1 MTSDQL
7 HLRIRG
13 GLHQAAPFISGG
25 DGLRSIHGWREE
37 IYKPPLGLL
46 WLRRGRSYAYQTT
59 SGHGAKHVQ
68 SSHVSPEKGCY
79 NMSGS
84 FRTDYHIDFTG
95 STTGTADSSSGS
107 AQLII
112 WRTRRHQAED
122 NATIRR
128 HGRRTPRGCAMR
140 GHGCWGAMSTTMP
153 PGETGCSGVAL
164 GFSSDYLQG
173 RPRGYLGNGHIQR
186 SFQYAV
192 GDHKYT
198 VDHNSYRYWGL
209 L

>member
-1 MTSDQL
+1 MYHDTFMEGARKSTRL
-7 HLRIRG
+7 LWASRG
-13 GLHQAAPFISGG
+13 SGG
-25 DGLRSIHGWREE
+25 GGAVPTRRQADMEPSTFSRATSA
-37 IYKPPLGLL
+37 
-46 WLRRGRSYAYQTT
+46 LRRGVTICLVRS
-59 SGHGAKHVQ
+59 GP
-68 SSHVSPEKGCY
+68 SP
-79 NMSGS
+79 
-84 FRTDYHIDFTG
+84 TDYHIDFTG

-128 HGRRTPRGCAMR
+128 HRRRTPRGCAMR
-140 GHGCWGAMSTTMP
+140 GHGCGGAMSTTMP

-173 RPRGYLGNGHIQR
+173 RPRGYLGNGHIQW

-192 GDHKYT
+192 GDHKYA
-198 VDHNSYRYWGL
+198 VEIHRSYR
-209 L
+209 